1 MNPKRLS
8 RFYFLKFKRLKGSP
22 QSLAQ
27 GIAIGT
33 FFGITPTI
41 PLHTIMVILVTLITR
56 TSTIAALL
64 ATLIVCN
71 PFTYVAQYYFSI
83 IIGNAVTPYHFN
95 WERMKTVL
103 DILLA
108 KPGITESLQ
117 ALSCLGFEAAVVLI
131 VGGSILALPFSV
143 TSYFLSLRFFIKIR
157 EKKRQ
162 KHILN

>member
-1 MNPKRLS
+1 
-8 RFYFLKFKRLKGSP
+8 
-22 QSLAQ
+22 
-27 GIAIGT
+27 
-33 FFGITPTI
+33 
-41 PLHTIMVILVTLITR
+41 MVILVTLITR